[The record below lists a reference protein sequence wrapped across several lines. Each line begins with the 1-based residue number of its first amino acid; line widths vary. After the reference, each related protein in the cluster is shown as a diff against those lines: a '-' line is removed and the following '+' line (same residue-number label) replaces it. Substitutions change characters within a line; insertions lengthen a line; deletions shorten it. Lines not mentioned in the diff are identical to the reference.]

1 MDTVGDYQ
9 LMQKLGDGFSGT
21 VRVGRH
27 KKTNQMVAMKIA
39 SSDVIARHPE
49 ISELMAK
56 EFEILSVFD
65 HPHIIR
71 AIEFQR
77 HQNFRS
83 SSRDVKYSVPFL
95 VLELADKGE
104 LCELIV
110 ETGPFPDQVAR
121 YYFWQLLN
129 AVDHVHRKGVAHR
142 DIKLENLLLNK
153 NMDLKLID
161 FAFST
166 RSSQFDS
173 SPAGTEGY
181 IPPETFTDSKFDV
194 VSQDMFAIGVT
205 LFIMVRGSPPF
216 NSASAEDPFYRV
228 LTKNPSAFWDY
239 QKSIDPSFEVST
251 SFKQLIE
258 GLLAKDPKNR
268 WGVRDILKNE
278 WYNRSVDERAVLE
291 YINNASRKLL
301 EVKNSKSFKF

>member
-9 LMQKLGDGFSGT
+9 LLQKLGDGFSGT
-21 VRVGRH
+21 VRVGRSL
-27 KKTNQMVAMKIA
+27 KTNMMVAIKIA
-39 SSDVIARHPE
+39 SSDVIANHPE
-49 ISELMAK
+49 IVDLMAK
-56 EFEILSVFD
+56 EFEILSFFN

-71 AIEFQR
+71 PIEFQR
-77 HQNFRS
+77 NQKLRS
-83 SSRDVKYSVPFL
+83 SSRDIQYSVPLL

-110 ETGPFPDQVAR
+110 ETGPFPEQVAR

-129 AVDHVHRKGVAHR
+129 AVDHVHK
-142 DIKLENLLLNK
+142 K
-153 NMDLKLID
+153 MDLKLID

-166 RSSQFDS
+166 RFTTFES

-181 IPPETFTDSKFDV
+181 IPPEMFTDAKVDV
-194 VSQDMFAIGVT
+194 VSQDMFALGVT

-216 NSASAEDPFYRV
+216 NTTSAEDPFYRV
-228 LTKNPSAFWDY
+228 LTKNPTAFWDY
-239 QKSIDPSFEVST
+239 QKSNDSSFDVSA

-258 GLLAKDPKNR
+258 GLLAKDPKRR
-268 WGVRDILKNE
+268 WGVIEILKNE

-291 YINNASRKLL
+291 YIRNASRKLL
-301 EVKNSKSFKF
+301 EIKRSKSSKF